1 MTAYLN
7 LLPWRQ
13 WRRERQRRI
22 FLAELGFVFAGS
34 VTLVAL
40 ASAYLDTRID
50 NQERRNRFLLES
62 IAELDGRMDEIEVL
76 RRETHAAEGRLGALL
91 RLGNDRSAIVKVFNE
106 LARTLPAGV
115 RYLSLAKRGPLIA
128 ARGVARSHEDI
139 SLLMRN
145 LQDSARFD
153 APLLGGI
160 EEAADA
166 SQTGQTA
173 TFELT
178 FATFISESRTD
189 DGI

>member
-1 MTAYLN
+1 MTACLN

-13 WRRERQRRI
+13 WRRERRRRI

-34 VTLVAL
+34 ATLVAL

-50 NQERRNRFLLES
+50 NQEQRNRFLLDS
-62 IAELDGRMDEIEVL
+62 IAVLDGRMDEIEVL
-76 RRETHAAEGRLGALL
+76 RRETRAAEDALGALL
-91 RLGNDRSAIVKVFNE
+91 RLRNDRSAIVKVFNE

-115 RYLSLAKRGPLIA
+115 HYLSLAKRGPLIA

-139 SLLMRN
+139 SLVMRN
-145 LQDSARFD
+145 LQDSAWFE

-160 EEAADA
+160 EEATDA
-166 SQTGQTA
+166 SQTDQTA

-178 FATFISESRTD
+178 FATSLSGSRTD
-189 DGI
+189 DGS